1 MPRSKTSKKWLKDH
15 FDDVYVKKSK
25 EEGYR
30 SRASYKLLE
39 IQHKDRLFKS
49 GMTVLDLGAAP
60 GGWSQVAAE
69 LVGKRGRVLASD
81 ILPMDS
87 IANVEF
93 VQGNFAERQVLYEL
107 LDRLSGARAD
117 LVISDM
123 APNMSGIK
131 DIDQPQ
137 VMYLAE
143 LALDMTKSVLKPGAY
158 FLVKV
163 FQGEGFEYFRQELR
177 KNFDTVKTRKPKAS
191 RPQSH
196 EIYLLAGDYSG

>member
-39 IQHKDRLFKS
+39 IQRRDMLFKP

-69 LVGKRGRVLASD
+69 LVGERGRVLASD

-93 VQGNFAERQVLYEL
+93 VQGNFAERQVLDEL
-107 LDRLSGARAD
+107 LNRLSGARAD

-143 LALDMTKSVLKPGAY
+143 LALDMSKSVLKPGAY

-163 FQGEGFEYFRQELR
+163 FQGEGFESFRQELR
-177 KNFDTVKTRKPKAS
+177 KNFDTVKTRKPRAS
-191 RPQSH
+191 RSKSR
-196 EIYLLAGDYSG
+196 EIYLLAGDYAG